1 MEYICV
7 KSLSLLCEFMKFN
20 LHFFTSFYLK
30 KYFSFHKAKCE
41 ENKIFDKHNLLIL
54 ENNIHYF
61 TVYCIMLKKNA
72 ILPSSNAEEN
82 TLKTSYSNWLN
93 ITGVGFDAWLA

>member
-61 TVYCIMLKKNA
+61 TVYCILY
-72 ILPSSNAEEN
+72 IVC
-82 TLKTSYSNWLN
+82 SNWLN